1 MGHHCDTPKP
11 LPANIGR
18 YSVEAKV
25 GGGGMAAVYRARP
38 PEDLRDVM
46 PAVVAIKTLL
56 PEFAADPEF
65 RAMFEEEAE
74 ISGQLQHPNV
84 VCLYDFGQTN
94 GGELFLVMEW
104 VDGLDLGQVLR
115 SFRHRRLRMN
125 PPIACAIVEQAL
137 RGLHA
142 AHSRVDRDGN
152 PLVVVHRDVSPANIL
167 VSHDGI
173 VKIADF
179 GLARPLNRM
188 RRTLPGIVKGKFAY
202 LAPEQTFDRMVD
214 PRTDVFA
221 AGIVL
226 WEALASRHLFRRST
240 DLKTVLAIRDGR
252 IRDVRKYAPGLD
264 ERVVEAVHCA
274 LQQDPDRRF
283 ASADAFAEALSEY
296 TGGIRPAIGP
306 TVVAAVVEDVLRS
319 EMEPFEEVRPSRLSL
334 PRVAKKGPP
343 PLPKKAVTARPVTT
357 ERDSSPFA
365 RTSDPFGSLT
375 GPAPS
380 QPSEPVPLVR
390 VRGPASS
397 PPSPPMVAASR
408 RSRP

>member
-1 MGHHCDTPKP
+1 M
-11 LPANIGR
+11 PANIGR
-18 YSVEAKV
+18 YTVEAKV

-38 PEDLRDVM
+38 PEDLRDAM
-46 PAVVAIKTLL
+46 PEVVAIKTLL
-56 PEFAADPEF
+56 PEFASDPEF

-74 ISGQLQHPNV
+74 ISGQLQHDNV
-84 VCLYDFGQTN
+84 VGLYDFGQTN
-94 GGELFLVMEW
+94 DGALFLVMEW

-125 PPIACAIVEQAL
+125 PPIACAILEQAL

-167 VSHDGI
+167 VSHQGI

-226 WEALASRHLFRRST
+226 WEALASRHLFRRAT

-264 ERVVEAVHCA
+264 ERVVEALHQA
-274 LQQDPDRRF
+274 LQQDPDKRF
-283 ASADAFAEALSEY
+283 PTANAFADALGDYLA
-296 TGGIRPAIGP
+296 TVRPVVDAK
-306 TVVAAVVEDVLRS
+306 VVAAVVEDVLRA
-319 EMEPFEEVRPSRLSL
+319 EAVELQEPRPSRLSL
-334 PRVAKKGPP
+334 PRVTRKGPP
-343 PLPKKAVTARPVTT
+343 PLPKKPAPEVPPPSAA
-357 ERDSSPFA
+357 ESSPFT
-365 RTSDPFGSLT
+365 RTSDPFGSVPDL
-375 GPAPS
+375 PSPS
-380 QPSEPVPLVR
+380 QKSEAVPLVR
-390 VRGPASS
+390 VRPRTSRHASPVMLAS
-397 PPSPPMVAASR
+397 SR
-408 RSRP
+408 RSRS